1 MAVKKTVTD
10 TAEELAQAP
19 IENTDPWKELVTIKI
34 PKAPRGGENFVV
46 ASVNG
51 NVYKIERGVAVD
63 VPAPIAEVI
72 QNAEEMSEEADIYI
86 EKLQNKNK

>member
-1 MAVKKTVTD
+1 MAAKKTVTD